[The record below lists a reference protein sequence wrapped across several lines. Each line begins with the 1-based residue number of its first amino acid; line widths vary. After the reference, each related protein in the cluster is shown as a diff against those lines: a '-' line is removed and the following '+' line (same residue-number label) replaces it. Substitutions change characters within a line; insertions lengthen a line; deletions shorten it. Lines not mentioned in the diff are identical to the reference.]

1 MIVNLQLGSQRKL
14 KCLKEQQKSVILVKT
29 MLMLLVV
36 QNCFFSTI
44 QPVRLDIIKPWPV
57 TCPGTEE
64 SSHKLEFEVNNDIN
78 SKVSLCKGDITKLN
92 VDVIVNSVNETLI
105 GGGHFNGAIHEAAW
119 PRSINECQKS
129 NGCETGEQGHFRLQI
144 GSQICVSYFKS

>member
-36 QNCFFSTI
+36 QICFFSTI
-44 QPVRLDIIKPWPV
+44 QPVRLDIIKPWSV

-78 SKVSLCKGDITKLN
+78 SKVSLCKGDITN
-92 VDVIVNSVNETLI
+92 
-105 GGGHFNGAIHEAAW
+105 
-119 PRSINECQKS
+119 
-129 NGCETGEQGHFRLQI
+129 
-144 GSQICVSYFKS
+144 